1 MCNEYERYVDW
12 YAYCKLMQDL
22 EWGTP
27 TRQSERDLPRP
38 AVSESG
44 TWHP

>member
-22 EWGTP
+22 EWGTRP
-27 TRQSERDLPRP
+27 SSQNVICRRP

-44 TWHP
+44 TWRP